1 MTVDNYPVLKLNES
15 SRSVIKGEEKILPR
29 RERIEVKD
37 KKKSKEIRKTDFDF
51 NQTLYD
57 LLSLKRKEIATE
69 KKMPPYVIFHNTVLE
84 ELAYS
89 MPTTK
94 EKLLK
99 IKGIGEKKFDNYGE
113 AFINVIEDFKGKELI
128 FY

>member
-69 KKMPPYVIFHNTVLE
+69 KKCHRT
-84 ELAYS
+84 
-89 MPTTK
+89 
-94 EKLLK
+94 
-99 IKGIGEKKFDNYGE
+99 
-113 AFINVIEDFKGKELI
+113 
-128 FY
+128 

>member
-1 MTVDNYPVLKLNES
+1 
-15 SRSVIKGEEKILPR
+15 
-29 RERIEVKD
+29 
-37 KKKSKEIRKTDFDF
+37 
-51 NQTLYD
+51 
-57 LLSLKRKEIATE
+57 
-69 KKMPPYVIFHNTVLE
+69 MPPYVIFHNTVLE

-99 IKGIGEKKFDNYGE
+99 VKGIGEKKFDIYGE